1 MDTLV
6 LALTWFWKRV
16 TVPLRD
22 RRGATARA
30 RHTFYV
36 VTEDGHLVPLGD
48 ALAELGLVSDG
59 GK

>member
-16 TVPLRD
+16 TAPLRD
-22 RRGATARA
+22 RRGSSASA

-36 VTEDGHLVPLGD
+36 VDAQGHLVRLED

>member
-16 TVPLRD
+16 AAPLRD
-22 RRGATARA
+22 RCGMAARA

-36 VTEDGHLVPLGD
+36 TDATGHRVRLED
-48 ALAELGLVSDG
+48 ALAELGLLGDG
-59 GK
+59 K

>member
-16 TVPLRD
+16 TAPLRD
-22 RRGATARA
+22 RRGSSASA

-36 VTEDGHLVPLGD
+36 VTEDGHLVPLGE
-48 ALAELGLVSDG
+48 ALAELGLIGDG
-59 GK
+59 R